1 MPNMNRIPF
10 SSESMCQVPKTSA
23 TCKTSVQLQEAC
35 QMMLYASYTHQK
47 ALLYLP
53 NAGSIHKSQNKK
65 AKWNYEKS
73 EINIENEYYMK

>member
-1 MPNMNRIPF
+1 MKAHVKRLGP
-10 SSESMCQVPKTSA
+10 VL
-23 TCKTSVQLQEAC
+23 LQEAC

-65 AKWNYEKS
+65 ANETEKS
-73 EINIENEYYMK
+73 LKLILKVNII

>member
-1 MPNMNRIPF
+1 MKAHVKCLGP
-10 SSESMCQVPKTSA
+10 VL
-23 TCKTSVQLQEAC
+23 LQEAC

-65 AKWNYEKS
+65 ANETEKS
-73 EINIENEYYMK
+73 LKLILKVNII